1 MAMIRTITL
10 YGIVLAG
17 TALILEWL
25 QYRTAM
31 RMLDPNL
38 YGIGLALIFTAI
50 GVWAGLRLTMRQAAT
65 RFQPNEKAIATLGLS
80 SREVEVLKLLAHG
93 HSNKEIARLLE
104 ISPNTVKTHVTSV
117 FGKLEATRRTQAVQK
132 ARELEILP

>member
-1 MAMIRTITL
+1 MFRTIAL
-10 YGIVLAG
+10 YGVVLAG
-17 TALILEWL
+17 AAFLLEWL

-38 YGIGLALIFTAI
+38 YGVGLALIFTAI
-50 GVWAGLRLTMRQAAT
+50 GVWGGLKLTKRQAAAPF
-65 RFQPNEKAIATLGLS
+65 RANEKAIATLGLS
-80 SREVEVLKLLAHG
+80 GREVEVLGLLAHG
-93 HSNKEIARLLE
+93 HSNKEIARLLD